1 MASAAAALLA
11 AVWALVTQ
19 LCRRG
24 TEIWL
29 DHGLMYLLRYLLAV
43 ARLTYLLQRKGRR
56 FDYVQPEKY
65 DDVVSNCAI
74 CAPDEWA
81 KECPRP
87 NHDLEKVEDRVLFY
101 GVNSE
106 GYRLVVSVSR
116 FRNRMAELWL
126 ALYSSDGA
134 RYTLPATLT
143 LDRSTGS
150 SFSAAGLRLQCLAP
164 NRRWRVAYNGLLR
177 KQSTA
182 RNARSEETEVH
193 VKFGFIWSTVSH
205 TLEQPAQLSPS
216 LLADSLAEMPTLNML
231 RHINKLAAEMD
242 QYDQPGMMAGE
253 LTIADQTREVFLW
266 GCKVRTQGS
275 VLDGPCEEE
284 HHFGFLENGDTYHLA
299 HSNAYGGRKGVLY
312 GSIYSPSSIMRP
324 IDQGVVKRKGGPG
337 EGNGQV
343 LIRSGTGVFPVNMK
357 SVEPSM
363 TFINE
368 DCLSEVDVTA
378 VDLKCEEH
386 NGSGFQ
392 ISVKRRE
399 KMPHR
404 IDEHFKH
411 KLFDE
416 RALKKVVPLV
426 SDIQDQCSKVSDLTG
441 GKGSSLAI
449 LHSISTQLNT
459 FTVPRGF
466 VVTTESY
473 RRFASREEFQTL
485 IKKIEDSRKRNDK
498 QTDLKEACNSVVAGI
513 EKLEVPA
520 EIAEEISQRIS
531 KFNVDTRFAVRSSAL
546 GEDSEDMSAAG
557 QMTTLLGLR
566 GQEKVISGVVKCWA
580 SQFSFTNVNYK
591 RQYGQPLN
599 VPMAVVVQELVDANA
614 AGVMFTCDPLT
625 GSPALITVTA
635 NYGLGESVVSATA
648 EPDTFVLKRA
658 GLSRPAVMSTQL
670 GHKSV
675 YTTSSDSDG
684 VVTAPVSDEKAR
696 SACMSNEDVETL
708 AFIGMQI
715 EKTYTTP
722 QDIEWAI
729 SNGRFFMLQCRPVTT
744 FFRESDCEMIHEF
757 DNGLKCEKEVLCKA
771 NMAEV
776 LPGATSPLSFSF
788 IRVGI
793 DTYCKDLCIRLVQA
807 YEPDPTQYH
816 SLWMPLQRYNYFMW
830 LSDGQRKTGP
840 GSTLLDKSLMYSIM
854 GRDVSTE
861 VDAGVQRVRQ
871 MNKKRLPEQILFTT
885 KLMLSGAQGLDKVA
899 AKAAELQLSADGMIT
914 AEQIYEYIGCNL
926 HHMREP
932 ATLLVKAFAAS
943 SMYNLII
950 IQVLATASGE
960 LNNEVFS
967 ELSKILLGGD
977 VESAGVPRM
986 IQELGSLLRDSPDK
1000 ERFLNMSTEEAS
1012 EWLSSAENTCGEKFR
1027 EFIKKHGHR
1036 AVKEFDV
1043 YTKPWS
1049 LDPSSL
1055 VKSLKAAAKA
1065 PLTGNKKELP
1075 PWDACKCAFQLS
1087 ALQRFILKLVVPRA
1101 RNAVAARETGKS
1113 ALVRVIHQL
1122 RLMCHQLA
1130 RRMVHE
1136 GRLPSPDLLFFL
1148 SYEEIGI
1155 LLRTRAPELVLKAQ
1169 RRQKLYEQLDKDKY
1183 PTILIGV
1190 PKPIERVRK
1199 RVEGDFEIK
1208 GNPMSQ
1214 GVAEGKARVVP
1225 TFEEAHLIEKGE
1237 ILITTATDTGWTPYF
1252 PLLAGVVTEIGGPL
1266 SHGAVVA
1273 REYGLPCVVGI
1284 EGVTTMLASG
1294 DYVQL
1299 DGNTGVLR
1307 RIAAPVADE
1316 D

>member
-1 MASAAAALLA
+1 MASVAAALGTAL
-11 AVWALVTQ
+11 WALLTQ
-19 LCRRG
+19 LYQRG
-24 TEIWL
+24 TAIWL
-29 DHGLMYLLRYLLAV
+29 DHGSVYLFRYLVAV
-43 ARLTYLLQRKGRR
+43 ARLTYLLRKKGRA
-56 FDYVQPEKY
+56 FKYVEPEKY
-65 DDVVSNCAI
+65 DDTVSNCAI
-74 CAPDEWA
+74 CAPVEWN

-87 NHDLEKVEDRVLFY
+87 KEQLEESEDSLFFY
-101 GVNSE
+101 GVNSDGE
-106 GYRLVVSVSR
+106 RLVVSVSR
-116 FRNRMAELWL
+116 LPTHVAELWL
-126 ALYSSDGA
+126 ALYTSDGT
-134 RYTLPATLT
+134 RYTLPATIT
-143 LDRSTGS
+143 LDRSAGS
-150 SFSAAGLRLQCLAP
+150 CFSAAGLRLQCLAP
-164 NRRWRVAYNGLLR
+164 NRRWRVAFNGLLR
-177 KQSTA
+177 KHSA
-182 RNARSEETEVH
+182 EGNAASEDAEVH
-193 VKFGFIWSTVSH
+193 VKVGFIWSAVSH
-205 TLEQPAQLSPS
+205 TLEQPAELSAP
-216 LLADSLAEMPTLNML
+216 LLAESLAQMKTTDMLND
-231 RHINKLAAEMD
+231 INKLVTEMD
-242 QYDQPGMMAGE
+242 GYDQPGMMAGE
-253 LTIADQTREVFLW
+253 LTVADQTREVFLW
-266 GCKVRTQGS
+266 GCKVRTRGKI
-275 VLDGPCEEE
+275 LDEPYEED
-284 HHFGFLENGDTYHLA
+284 HNFGFLENGDTYHFV
-299 HSNAYGGRKGVLY
+299 HSNAYGGSKGIMY
-312 GSIYSPSSIMRP
+312 GSFYSPSSIMHP
-324 IDQGVVKRKGGPG
+324 IDYGFLKSKGPDA
-337 EGNGQV
+337 GNGQV
-343 LIRSGTGVFPVNMK
+343 FIRSGVGAFQVN
-357 SVEPSM
+357 
-363 TFINE
+363 T
-368 DCLSEVDVTA
+368 TA
-378 VDLKCEEH
+378 VAPSISYETGDGSSEANVTVIDLKCDSKK
-386 NGSGFQ
+386 GSGFH
-392 ISVKRRE
+392 ISLKRWKRTGS
-399 KMPHR
+399 HA
-404 IDEHFKH
+404 IDHCKH
-411 KLFDE
+411 KIIEEHDIP
-416 RALKKVVPLV
+416 KVAPLV
-426 SDIQDQCSKVSDLTG
+426 SDIRDKCSKVSDLTG
-441 GKGSSLAI
+441 GKGSSLAV
-449 LHSISTQLNT
+449 LHSISSSLNT

-466 VVTTESY
+466 IVTTESY
-473 RRFASREEFQTL
+473 RRFASGGEFQRL
-485 IKKIEDSRKRNDK
+485 IRKIEDSRKRGDG
-498 QTDLKEACNSVVAGI
+498 QADLKDVCNSVVAGI
-513 EKLEVPA
+513 ENLEVPA
-520 EIAEEISQRIS
+520 EIAEEIAQRLS
-531 KFNVDTRFAVRSSAL
+531 KFNADRKFAVRSSAL

-566 GQEKVISGVVKCWA
+566 GRQKVISGVVKCWA

-625 GSPALITVTA
+625 GSAAQITVTA

-658 GLSRPAVMSTQL
+658 GVSRPVIISTQL

-696 SACMSNEDVETL
+696 SACISKEDVETL
-708 AFIGMQI
+708 AFIGTQI

-771 NMAEV
+771 NMSEV
-776 LPGATSPLSFSF
+776 LPGATSPLSYSF

-793 DTYCKDLCIRLVQA
+793 DHYCRDMCIRLVRA
-807 YEPDPTQYH
+807 CDPDPTQYH

-840 GSTLLDKSLMYSIM
+840 GSSLLDKSLMYSVM
-854 GRDVSTE
+854 GRDVSAE
-861 VDAGVQRVRQ
+861 VANGVQRVRQ
-871 MNKKRLPEQILFTT
+871 LKRTKLPEQILFTL
-885 KLMLSGAQGLDKVA
+885 KMMFARSKEYDKAA
-899 AKAAELQLSADGMIT
+899 AKAAELRLSDDGMIT
-914 AEQIYEYIGCNL
+914 AEQLYEYIGRSL

-932 ATLLVKAFAAS
+932 AVLLIKGFATS

-950 IQVLATASGE
+950 LQVLATASGE

-986 IQELGSLLRDSPDK
+986 VQELGSMLRDSPEK

-1012 EWLSSAENTCGEKFR
+1012 EWLSTSEDECGQKFR

-1043 YTKPWS
+1043 YTNPWA

-1055 VKSLKAAAKA
+1055 VKSLKVAAKA
-1065 PLTGNKKELP
+1065 PQAVNKKQLP
-1075 PWDACKCAFQLS
+1075 TWNASSCAYKFSTFQKI
-1087 ALQRFILKLVVPRA
+1087 ILKLVVPKA
-1101 RNAVAARETGKS
+1101 RSAVAARETGKS

-1122 RLMCHQLA
+1122 RLMCRKLA
-1130 RRMVHE
+1130 LRMVQE

-1148 SYEEIGI
+1148 SYEELGI
-1155 LLRTRAPELVLKAQ
+1155 LIRTRAPELVLKAQ
-1169 RRQKLYEQLDKDKY
+1169 RRQKIYEQVDKDKY

-1190 PKPIERVRK
+1190 PRPIEKFRK

-1214 GVAEGKARVVP
+1214 GVAEGRARVVP
-1225 TFEEAHLIEKGE
+1225 TFEEAHLIEKGD

-1307 RIAAPVADE
+1307 RIAAPIADE
-1316 D
+1316 E

>member
-1 MASAAAALLA
+1 MASAAAALWA
-11 AVWALVTQ
+11 ALWAPLTQ
-19 LCRRG
+19 LYRRG

-29 DHGLMYLLRYLLAV
+29 DHGFTHLLRYLLAV
-43 ARLTYLLQRKGRR
+43 AGLTYLLERKGRR
-56 FDYVQPEKY
+56 FEYVQPQKY
-65 DDVVSNCAI
+65 DDTVSNCAV
-74 CAPDEWA
+74 CSPDEWA

-87 NHDLEKVEDRVLFY
+87 NRHLEKAEDRVLFY

-106 GYRLVVSVSR
+106 GYRLAVSVSR
-116 FRNRMAELWL
+116 FHDHMAELWL
-126 ALYSSDGA
+126 ALYASDGA
-134 RYTLPATLT
+134 RYTLPLTLT

-164 NRRWRVAYNGLLR
+164 NRRWRVAFNGLLR

-182 RNARSEETEVH
+182 EDARSEETEVH

-205 TLEQPAQLSPS
+205 TLEQPAELSPA

-231 RHINKLAAEMD
+231 RDINKLAAEMD
-242 QYDQPGMMAGE
+242 QYDQAGMMAGE

-266 GCKVRTQGS
+266 GCKVRTRGT
-275 VLDGPCEEE
+275 VLDGPYEED
-284 HHFGFLENGDTYHLA
+284 HHFGFLEDGDTYHLA
-299 HSNAYGGRKGVLY
+299 HSNAYGGRKGLLY
-312 GSIYSPSSIMRP
+312 GSIYSPSALMHP
-324 IDQGVVKRKGGPG
+324 IDHGVVKNKGGPD

-343 LIRSGTGVFPVNMK
+343 FIRSDSGVFRINMK
-357 SVEPSM
+357 SVAPSM
-363 TFINE
+363 TFRNE
-368 DCLSEVDVTA
+368 DCSSQVNVA
-378 VDLKCEEH
+378 AIDLKCEEQ

-399 KMPHR
+399 KTPHR
-404 IDEHFKH
+404 IDDHFKH
-411 KLFDE
+411 KLIDE
-416 RALKKVVPLV
+416 RAMKKVAPLV

-473 RRFASREEFQTL
+473 RRFASSGEFRNL
-485 IKKIEDSRKRNDK
+485 VRKIEDSRKRNDK
-498 QTDLKEACNSVVAGI
+498 QMDLKEACNSVVAGI

-520 EIAEEISQRIS
+520 EIAEEISRRVS
-531 KFNVDTRFAVRSSAL
+531 KFNADTRFAVRSSAL

-614 AGVMFTCDPLT
+614 AGVMFTCDALT
-625 GSPALITVTA
+625 GSPAQITVTA

-658 GLSRPAVMSTQL
+658 GVSRPVVMSTQL

-684 VVTAPVSDEKAR
+684 VVTAPVSEEKAR
-696 SACMSNEDVETL
+696 RACISKEEVETL
-708 AFIGMQI
+708 AFIGTQI

-793 DTYCKDLCIRLVQA
+793 ESYCKDMCVRLVRA
-807 YEPDPTQYH
+807 YDPDPTQYL

-840 GSTLLDKSLMYSIM
+840 GSNLLDRSLMYSIM
-854 GRDVSTE
+854 GRDVTAE
-861 VDAGVQRVRQ
+861 VEAGVKRVRQ
-871 MNKKRLPEQILFTT
+871 QKKTKLPGQIFFTI
-885 KLMLSGAQGLDKVA
+885 KLMLFGAQGLDKA
-899 AKAAELQLSADGMIT
+899 ASAAAELKLSAEGMIS
-914 AEQIYEYIGCNL
+914 AEQLYNYIGCNL

-950 IQVLATASGE
+950 LQVLATASGE

-1043 YTKPWS
+1043 YTKPWAM
-1049 LDPSSL
+1049 DPSSL
-1055 VKSLKAAAKA
+1055 VKSLKAAANA
-1065 PLTGNKKELP
+1065 PQTGNKKELP
-1075 PWDACKCAFQLS
+1075 PWDACKCAFRLS
-1087 ALQRFILKLVVPRA
+1087 ALQRLILKLVVPRA
-1101 RNAVAARETGKS
+1101 RSAVAARETGKS
-1113 ALVRVIHQL
+1113 AMVRVIHQL
-1122 RLMCHQLA
+1122 RLMCHELA
-1130 RRMVHE
+1130 HRMLLE
-1136 GRLPSPDLLFFL
+1136 GRLPSPELLFFL

-1169 RRQKLYEQLDKDKY
+1169 RRQKIYEQLDKDKY

-1190 PKPIERVRK
+1190 PKPIEIIRK
-1199 RVEGDFEIK
+1199 RVEGDFEIR

-1214 GVAEGKARVVP
+1214 GIAEGKARVVP
-1225 TFEEAHLIEKGE
+1225 TFEEAHLIEKGD

-1284 EGVTTMLASG
+1284 EGVTTMLTSG

-1307 RIAAPVADE
+1307 RIAAPVAGE